1 MRTSANR
8 LTLAAGLCLAAMFMW
23 LAVRDVDLALI
34 GSRMATANLL
44 LIPPFLAA
52 LALFYWLKAQRWGV
66 ILDGD
71 KPVPPRRMLPSMM
84 VGFAGNNV
92 LPVRLGEIVRIY
104 LAGLDLGM
112 SKSRVLGTM
121 VLERVFDVATILV
134 LLATV
139 TLWLPPA
146 SAELAAARLILL
158 IGTVVAVL
166 VVFGLV
172 FTPSWL
178 GRIGN
183 SLLGLLP
190 VRAQRF
196 VEPRFHQLR
205 EGFSVLRTSKH
216 FAPMLANSLAQWLL
230 LAACVYMSI
239 VAFDV
244 DVTPLAAVIVMG
256 LIIAGISLPGAPGF
270 IGTIEYC
277 FVAGLSFFGVSATD
291 ALSIAIF
298 YHVLMFGS
306 VVAVGAWYVRRY
318 GLSWTDLKAS
328 AKGVKTT

>member
-1 MRTSANR
+1 VDI
-8 LTLAAGLCLAAMFMW
+8 
-23 LAVRDVDLALI
+23 AVI
-34 GSRMATANLL
+34 GSKMANANFFLV
-44 LIPPFLAA
+44 PPFLAA

-66 ILDGD
+66 IFDGEQ
-71 KPVPPRRMLPSMM
+71 PVRPRRLLPSMM

-92 LPVRLGEIVRIY
+92 LPLRLGEVVRIY
-104 LAGLDLGM
+104 LCGLDLGM

-134 LLATV
+134 LLAAV
-139 TLWLPPA
+139 TLWLPPV
-146 SAELAAARLILL
+146 SAELAAARFVLL
-158 IGTVVAVL
+158 VGTVVAVI

-172 FTPSWL
+172 FTPRWL

-183 SLLGLLP
+183 SILGLLP
-190 VRAQRF
+190 VPAQRF

-216 FAPMLANSLAQWLL
+216 CAPILANSLMQWLL
-230 LAACVYMSI
+230 LAACVQLSI
-239 VAFDV
+239 VAFGIEIS
-244 DVTPLAAVIVMG
+244 PLAAVVIMA
-256 LIIAGISLPGAPGF
+256 LIIAGIALPGAPGF

-306 VVAVGAWYVRRY
+306 VVAVGAWYLRRY

-328 AKGVKTT
+328 AKGIKTT